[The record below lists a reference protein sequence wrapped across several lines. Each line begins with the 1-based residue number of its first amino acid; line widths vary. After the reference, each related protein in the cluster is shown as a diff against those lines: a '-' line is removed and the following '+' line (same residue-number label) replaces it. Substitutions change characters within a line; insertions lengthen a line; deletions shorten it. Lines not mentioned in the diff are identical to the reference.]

1 MRKLLVLLSSAL
13 LALPPT
19 VGAQNPWDET
29 SPALDLVDYRP
40 EGWLLEDE
48 LFAFLDAGEALFEA
62 KFTALDGA
70 GRPNSTQAAIP
81 NRPRKP
87 LTQFFSR
94 PSGPDASACSSCHND
109 PITGGAGDN
118 VTNVF
123 TASGFANA
131 VFDTTDPEFSNER
144 GTNHLFGSGLLEL
157 LAREMTAELQ
167 HQRRDALL
175 TAREQGAPVTAA
187 LTAKGV
193 SFGTLVAFP
202 DATID
207 PSSIEGVDF
216 DLIIKP
222 FTHKGVVRSLRH
234 FTLSAANHH
243 SGMQATERFGPR
255 WTGTADFDGDGYEAE
270 LSRGEVSALVAWQ
283 ATLPPPSR
291 RTDLTPQWT
300 EAAQRGE
307 ELFADFGCSSCHLGA
322 LPLES
327 LDFHDPG
334 PLDGAGTLNAR
345 DVARTAIYDLTHMEW
360 AATLPRDDQ
369 GRVLVPLFGDL
380 KRHRMTDAEVNQ
392 LGNERVVQGFV
403 DTNVFMTTELWG
415 VGNTAP
421 YGHRNDITTLD
432 EIIRAHGGDSRGARD
447 LYVGASADQQSSII
461 AFLKTLVIK
470 DKRKPSEDAAD
481 ANN

>member
-1 MRKLLVLLSSAL
+1 MNRLIVLCSGAV
-13 LALPPT
+13 LALAAT
-19 VGAQNPWDET
+19 VGAENAWDET
-29 SPALDLVDYRP
+29 SPALDIVDYRP

-48 LFAFLDAGEALFEA
+48 LFFFLDAGEALFEA
-62 KFTALDGA
+62 KFTSKDGA

-87 LTQFFSR
+87 LNQFFSR
-94 PSGPDASACSSCHND
+94 TSGPDASACSSCHND
-109 PITGGAGDN
+109 PISGGAGDN

-144 GTNHLFGSGLLEL
+144 GTNHLFGAGLLEL
-157 LAREMTAELQ
+157 LAREMTVELQ
-167 HQRRDALL
+167 DQRRAALL
-175 TAREQGAPVTAA
+175 LARETQQPVTVD
-187 LTAKGV
+187 LTAKGID
-193 SFGTLVAFP
+193 FGSLTAYP
-202 DATID
+202 DATVD
-207 PSSIEGVDF
+207 PSGIDGVDF

-234 FTLSAANHH
+234 FTLSAMNQHA
-243 SGMQATERFGPR
+243 GMQASERFGPR
-255 WTGTADFDGDGYEAE
+255 WTGTSDYDEDGYTAE
-270 LSRGEVSALVAWQ
+270 LTLGEISALVAWQ
-283 ATLPPPSR
+283 ATLPPPAR
-291 RTDLTPQWT
+291 RDDLEPAWA
-300 EAAQRGE
+300 EAAQAGE
-307 ELFADFGCSSCHLGA
+307 GLFTDFGCATCHVSA
-322 LPLES
+322 LPLDS

-345 DVARTAIYDLTHMEW
+345 DVERVAIYDLNHMEW
-360 AATLPRDDQ
+360 SKTLRRDAQ

-432 EIIRAHGGDSRGARD
+432 EIIRAHGGDSRASRD
-447 LYVGASADQQSSII
+447 AYVGATPKQQSSII
-461 AFLKTLVIK
+461 AFLKSLVIK
-470 DKRKPSEDAAD
+470 DQPRERSAL
-481 ANN
+481 

>member
-1 MRKLLVLLSSAL
+1 MNRLIALCSSAL
-13 LALPPT
+13 LALAAT
-19 VGAQNPWDET
+19 VGAENAWDET
-29 SPALDLVDYRP
+29 SPALDIVDYRP

-48 LFAFLDAGEALFEA
+48 LFYFLDAGEALFEA
-62 KFTALDGA
+62 KFTSKDGA

-87 LTQFFSR
+87 LNQFFSR
-94 PSGPDASACSSCHND
+94 TSGPDASACSSCHND
-109 PITGGAGDN
+109 PISGGAGDN

-144 GTNHLFGSGLLEL
+144 GTNHLFGAGLLEL
-157 LAREMTAELQ
+157 LAREMTVELQ
-167 HQRRDALL
+167 DQRRAAILQ
-175 TAREQGAPVTAA
+175 ARETQQSVTAD
-187 LTAKGV
+187 LNAKGID
-193 SFGTLVAFP
+193 FGSLIAYP
-202 DATID
+202 DATVD
-207 PSSIEGVDF
+207 PSGIEGVDF

-234 FTLSAANHH
+234 FTLSAMNQHA
-243 SGMQATERFGPR
+243 GMQATERFGPR
-255 WTGTADFDGDGYEAE
+255 WTGTSDYDEDGYTAE
-270 LSRGEVSALVAWQ
+270 LSLGEISALVAWQ
-283 ATLPPPSR
+283 ATLPPPTR
-291 RTDLTPQWT
+291 RDDLEPAWA
-300 EAAQRGE
+300 EAAQAGE
-307 ELFADFGCSSCHLGA
+307 GLFTDFGCATCHISA
-322 LPLES
+322 LPLDS

-345 DVARTAIYDLTHMEW
+345 DVERVAIYDLNHMEW
-360 AATLPRDDQ
+360 SKTLRRDAQ

-432 EIIRAHGGDSRGARD
+432 EIIRAHGGDSRSSRD
-447 LYVGASADQQSSII
+447 AYVGATPKQQSSII
-461 AFLKTLVIK
+461 AFLKSLVIK
-470 DKRKPSEDAAD
+470 DQPRERSAL
-481 ANN
+481 